1 LQANC
6 VQFRGVG
13 TLPISGLVSEDTFGL
28 EESYRVAF
36 AIANEKKPHTIRQSL
51 IKANSMNII
60 EKGTKT
66 QNY

>member
-6 VQFRGVG
+6 VQFRAVG

-36 AIANEKKPHTIRQSL
+36 AIATEKKPHTIGEWL
-51 IKANSMNII
+51 IKANSRNII
-60 EKGTKT
+60 EKRTKK